1 MRVTVLYF
9 AAARERAGMG
19 SEALELPDSATA
31 GQALALACERHP
43 GLQPIASKLR
53 LAVDQDFAQ
62 PDRKLREGC
71 EIALIPPV
79 SGGSGAPH
87 RIGPEPVSA
96 EAPLRAV
103 TGTDAGA
110 VVGFTG
116 TVRSSNHGK
125 SVVRLEYEAYPEMAL
140 RVFAKIADEARE
152 RWSARVAIHHR
163 VGPLN
168 PGEISV
174 AIAAAAAHR
183 ADAFEACRHA
193 IEVLKKDA
201 PIWKREFYPDGS
213 SWVGLGS

>member
-53 LAVDQDFAQ
+53 IAVDQDFAQ

-125 SVVRLEYEAYPEMAL
+125 SVVRWCPVDHRLGDRPPRHRPRPPRGTLGHHRRLHSPPCRRL
-140 RVFAKIADEARE
+140 RSLPPRHRGTEEGRSHLEARV
-152 RWSARVAIHHR
+152 RPRR
-163 VGPLN
+163 KLVGRS
-168 PGEISV
+168 G
-174 AIAAAAAHR
+174 
-183 ADAFEACRHA
+183 
-193 IEVLKKDA
+193 
-201 PIWKREFYPDGS
+201 
-213 SWVGLGS
+213 